1 MLYKMEVLKVCT
13 KCKLGKSLIDFYKDK
28 STKSGYTSWCK
39 KCRIIKGKELYQKYS
54 RLETREQKD
63 KKVCGCCKV
72 EKNIQEYPK
81 NRCIKDGFDNLCKV
95 CKYKRNHADT
105 RARRR
110 NDPEFKLITNMRSR
124 LSVALRGKS
133 KSQTTRQL
141 IGIDFET
148 FSKWIEFQFEV
159 GMTMEGYGL
168 IWHIDHVLPIS
179 SFNLLDEEEL
189 HKAMNWAN
197 LRPLSPFKNIK
208 KSNKIDAWLYVMQEV
223 KARYFLK
230 HLAEI

>member
-39 KCRIIKGKELYQKYS
+39 KCRNIKGKELYQKYS

-133 KSQTTRQL
+133 KSRATRQL
-141 IGIDFET
+141 IGIDFKT
-148 FSKWIEFQFEV
+148 FSKWIEFQLEE
-159 GMTMEGYGL
+159 GMMMSNYGSV
-168 IWHIDHVLPIS
+168 WHLDHVIPIS

-189 HKAMNWAN
+189 FKAMNWMN
-197 LRPLSPFKNIK
+197 IRPLLALKNLQK
-208 KSNKIDAWLYVMQEV
+208 ANKIDHRLYIMQEV
-223 KARYFLK
+223 KAHYFLK
-230 HLAEI
+230 NLDKI